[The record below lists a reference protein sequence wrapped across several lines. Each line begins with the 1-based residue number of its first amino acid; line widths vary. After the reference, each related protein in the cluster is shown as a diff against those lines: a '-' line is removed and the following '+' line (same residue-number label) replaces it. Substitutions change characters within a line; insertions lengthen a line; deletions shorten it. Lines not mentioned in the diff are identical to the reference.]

1 MKKILSFALA
11 AMMAI
16 PMMASAHGPSRQK
29 VVETIV
35 INASPEKVWAMVGDF
50 QGLHNWHPAITETKM
65 KDDKTRVLFL
75 AQSEEDKDAKKDVS
89 TITEELKKLD
99 DEKMMIKYKIIDM
112 SVKGTEEH
120 LGKTYDVPAVP
131 VHNYLSIITVKAV
144 DGGSEV
150 TWMGK
155 FYRVFPLNYEKTG
168 QRYPKGLGD
177 EEGVTAITGI
187 FKSGLENLKKICEAG
202 DC

>member
-50 QGLHNWHPAITETKM
+50 QGLHNWHPDVVSTEM
-65 KDDKTRVLFL
+65 NGENRVLSL
-75 AQSEEDKDAKKDVS
+75 AQSEEDKNAEKDVS

-99 DEKMMIKYKIIDM
+99 NEKMTIKYKIVDM
-112 SVKGTEEH
+112 SSD
-120 LGKTYDVPAVP
+120 KTVSYKEIKYDVPTIP
-131 VHNYLSIITVKAV
+131 VHNYLGTITVKAV

-150 TWMGK
+150 TWTGK
-155 FYRVFPLNYEKTG
+155 FYRVYQLNYDKVEP
-168 QRYPKGLGD
+168 RYPEGLGD
-177 EEGVTAITGI
+177 QDGVDAVTSIYKA
-187 FKSGLENLKKICEAG
+187 GLENLKKICEAG